1 MASPYRLY
9 PDFPI
14 DFEARVRV
22 LRPDEGGRQ
31 LPPYNGIRWDFSYA
45 PVTSGVLHMMLYPD
59 FYDPITGDS
68 WREIPLP
75 VDAWLHARVSV
86 FSESA
91 RAFHQSRIR
100 SGTSFYYCEGSRIVA
115 EGTVT
120 RLTGLLEPRPK
131 P

>member
-1 MASPYRLY
+1 MPSPYRLY
-9 PDFPI
+9 ADFAV

-22 LRPDEGGRQ
+22 LQPDEGGRQ
-31 LPPYNGIRWDFSYA
+31 LPPYNGIRWDFRYA
-45 PVTSGVLHMMLYPD
+45 QDDLKAIYRLYPD
-59 FYDPITGDS
+59 FFNPETGDS
-68 WREIPLP
+68 WPAGPLP
-75 VDAWLHARVSV
+75 VDEWLHARISI

-120 RLTGLLEPRPK
+120 RLTGLLELRPQ